1 MLRKIKKI
9 KENKALKI
17 IGNILYSILFLIVV
31 LMLIIV
37 IIQRTSNNSIS
48 IGGYRIFAVATGS
61 MVPKYEV
68 GDVLISKEIE
78 PSEIKVGDT
87 VVYKG
92 EVGGFKDKFVTHQ
105 IQSINKQED
114 GTYKFTTKG
123 ISNIE
128 ADPEIS
134 ETQVYGK
141 IIYKVKT
148 LSLISKLISNVYVFY
163 FFVFVPIAIIIY
175 KQIRNLIR
183 EDKEEDED
191 NKSAHVSSW
200 DVQFV
205 AKDGGVSS
213 DMIIKVEK
221 VYPGMEDFEKIIEVQ
236 NRGEVNVE
244 LSYEIESVRIMD
256 ETIEKNDETG
266 VTSESIEEKL
276 KKDYPFKI
284 NIVKDDSNLITGSG
298 NGSFKITVVWPYE
311 SGDDEADTNWGRK
324 AYEYYEN
331 NPDKE
336 CIELKLVLKA
346 TQAKN

>member
-1 MLRKIKKI
+1 MHKVLKIMKKI
-9 KENKALKI
+9 K
-17 IGNILYSILFLIVV
+17 
-31 LMLIIV
+31 
-37 IIQRTSNNSIS
+37 
-48 IGGYRIFAVATGS
+48 
-61 MVPKYEV
+61 
-68 GDVLISKEIE
+68 
-78 PSEIKVGDT
+78 
-87 VVYKG
+87 
-92 EVGGFKDKFVTHQ
+92 
-105 IQSINKQED
+105 
-114 GTYKFTTKG
+114 
-123 ISNIE
+123 
-128 ADPEIS
+128 
-134 ETQVYGK
+134 
-141 IIYKVKT
+141 
-148 LSLISKLISNVYVFY
+148 
-163 FFVFVPIAIIIY
+163 
-175 KQIRNLIR
+175 IRNLIILILLLVFNAYAWFVYTTR
-183 EDKEEDED
+183 VSLDL
-191 NKSAHVSSW
+191 SAHVSSW

-205 AKDGGVSS
+205 AKDRGVSS

-311 SGDDEADTNWGRK
+311 SGDDEADTNWRRK

>member
-1 MLRKIKKI
+1 MHKVLKIMKKI
-9 KENKALKI
+9 K
-17 IGNILYSILFLIVV
+17 
-31 LMLIIV
+31 
-37 IIQRTSNNSIS
+37 
-48 IGGYRIFAVATGS
+48 
-61 MVPKYEV
+61 
-68 GDVLISKEIE
+68 
-78 PSEIKVGDT
+78 
-87 VVYKG
+87 
-92 EVGGFKDKFVTHQ
+92 
-105 IQSINKQED
+105 
-114 GTYKFTTKG
+114 
-123 ISNIE
+123 
-128 ADPEIS
+128 
-134 ETQVYGK
+134 
-141 IIYKVKT
+141 
-148 LSLISKLISNVYVFY
+148 
-163 FFVFVPIAIIIY
+163 
-175 KQIRNLIR
+175 IRNLIILILLLVFNAYAWFVYTTR
-183 EDKEEDED
+183 VSLDL
-191 NKSAHVSSW
+191 SAHVSSW

-221 VYPGMEDFEKIIEVQ
+221 VYPGMEDFEKIVNVQ

>member
-1 MLRKIKKI
+1 MHKVLKIMKKI
-9 KENKALKI
+9 K
-17 IGNILYSILFLIVV
+17 
-31 LMLIIV
+31 
-37 IIQRTSNNSIS
+37 
-48 IGGYRIFAVATGS
+48 
-61 MVPKYEV
+61 
-68 GDVLISKEIE
+68 
-78 PSEIKVGDT
+78 
-87 VVYKG
+87 
-92 EVGGFKDKFVTHQ
+92 
-105 IQSINKQED
+105 
-114 GTYKFTTKG
+114 
-123 ISNIE
+123 
-128 ADPEIS
+128 
-134 ETQVYGK
+134 
-141 IIYKVKT
+141 
-148 LSLISKLISNVYVFY
+148 
-163 FFVFVPIAIIIY
+163 
-175 KQIRNLIR
+175 IRNLIILILLLVFNAYAWFVYTTR
-183 EDKEEDED
+183 VSLDL
-191 NKSAHVSSW
+191 SAHVSSW

-221 VYPGMEDFEKIIEVQ
+221 VYPGMEDFERIIEVQ

-244 LSYEIESVRIMD
+244 LSYEIESARIMD

-276 KKDYPFKI
+276 KNDYPFKI

>member
-1 MLRKIKKI
+1 MYKVLKIMKKI
-9 KENKALKI
+9 K
-17 IGNILYSILFLIVV
+17 
-31 LMLIIV
+31 
-37 IIQRTSNNSIS
+37 
-48 IGGYRIFAVATGS
+48 
-61 MVPKYEV
+61 
-68 GDVLISKEIE
+68 
-78 PSEIKVGDT
+78 
-87 VVYKG
+87 
-92 EVGGFKDKFVTHQ
+92 
-105 IQSINKQED
+105 
-114 GTYKFTTKG
+114 
-123 ISNIE
+123 
-128 ADPEIS
+128 
-134 ETQVYGK
+134 
-141 IIYKVKT
+141 
-148 LSLISKLISNVYVFY
+148 
-163 FFVFVPIAIIIY
+163 
-175 KQIRNLIR
+175 IRNLIILILLLVFNAYAWFVYTTR
-183 EDKEEDED
+183 VSLDL
-191 NKSAHVSSW
+191 SAHVSSW

-276 KKDYPFKI
+276 KNDYPFKI

-311 SGDDEADTNWGRK
+311 SGDDEADSNWGRK

>member
-1 MLRKIKKI
+1 MHKVLKIMKKI
-9 KENKALKI
+9 K
-17 IGNILYSILFLIVV
+17 
-31 LMLIIV
+31 
-37 IIQRTSNNSIS
+37 
-48 IGGYRIFAVATGS
+48 
-61 MVPKYEV
+61 
-68 GDVLISKEIE
+68 
-78 PSEIKVGDT
+78 
-87 VVYKG
+87 
-92 EVGGFKDKFVTHQ
+92 
-105 IQSINKQED
+105 
-114 GTYKFTTKG
+114 
-123 ISNIE
+123 
-128 ADPEIS
+128 
-134 ETQVYGK
+134 
-141 IIYKVKT
+141 
-148 LSLISKLISNVYVFY
+148 
-163 FFVFVPIAIIIY
+163 
-175 KQIRNLIR
+175 IRNLIILILLLVFNAYAWFVYTTR
-183 EDKEEDED
+183 VSLDL
-191 NKSAHVSSW
+191 SAHVSSW

-221 VYPGMEDFEKIIEVQ
+221 VYPGMEDFERIIDVQ

-244 LSYEIESVRIMD
+244 LSYEIESARIMD

-276 KKDYPFKI
+276 KNDYPFKI
-284 NIVKDDSNLITGSG
+284 NIVKDDSDLITGSG

>member
-1 MLRKIKKI
+1 MHKVLKIMKKI
-9 KENKALKI
+9 K
-17 IGNILYSILFLIVV
+17 
-31 LMLIIV
+31 
-37 IIQRTSNNSIS
+37 
-48 IGGYRIFAVATGS
+48 
-61 MVPKYEV
+61 
-68 GDVLISKEIE
+68 
-78 PSEIKVGDT
+78 
-87 VVYKG
+87 
-92 EVGGFKDKFVTHQ
+92 
-105 IQSINKQED
+105 
-114 GTYKFTTKG
+114 
-123 ISNIE
+123 
-128 ADPEIS
+128 
-134 ETQVYGK
+134 
-141 IIYKVKT
+141 
-148 LSLISKLISNVYVFY
+148 
-163 FFVFVPIAIIIY
+163 
-175 KQIRNLIR
+175 IRNLIILILLLVFNAYAWFVYTTR
-183 EDKEEDED
+183 VSLDL
-191 NKSAHVSSW
+191 SAHVSSW

-221 VYPGMEDFEKIIEVQ
+221 VYPGMEDFEKIREVK

>member
-1 MLRKIKKI
+1 MHKVLKIMKKI
-9 KENKALKI
+9 K
-17 IGNILYSILFLIVV
+17 
-31 LMLIIV
+31 
-37 IIQRTSNNSIS
+37 
-48 IGGYRIFAVATGS
+48 
-61 MVPKYEV
+61 
-68 GDVLISKEIE
+68 
-78 PSEIKVGDT
+78 
-87 VVYKG
+87 
-92 EVGGFKDKFVTHQ
+92 
-105 IQSINKQED
+105 
-114 GTYKFTTKG
+114 
-123 ISNIE
+123 
-128 ADPEIS
+128 
-134 ETQVYGK
+134 
-141 IIYKVKT
+141 
-148 LSLISKLISNVYVFY
+148 
-163 FFVFVPIAIIIY
+163 
-175 KQIRNLIR
+175 IRNLIILILLLVFNAYAWFVYTTR
-183 EDKEEDED
+183 VSLDL
-191 NKSAHVSSW
+191 SAHVSSW

-276 KKDYPFKI
+276 KNDYPFKI

-336 CIELKLVLKA
+336 FIELKLVLKA

>member
-1 MLRKIKKI
+1 MHKVLKIMKKI
-9 KENKALKI
+9 K
-17 IGNILYSILFLIVV
+17 
-31 LMLIIV
+31 
-37 IIQRTSNNSIS
+37 
-48 IGGYRIFAVATGS
+48 
-61 MVPKYEV
+61 
-68 GDVLISKEIE
+68 
-78 PSEIKVGDT
+78 
-87 VVYKG
+87 
-92 EVGGFKDKFVTHQ
+92 
-105 IQSINKQED
+105 
-114 GTYKFTTKG
+114 
-123 ISNIE
+123 
-128 ADPEIS
+128 
-134 ETQVYGK
+134 
-141 IIYKVKT
+141 
-148 LSLISKLISNVYVFY
+148 
-163 FFVFVPIAIIIY
+163 
-175 KQIRNLIR
+175 IRNLIILILLLVFNAYAWFVYTTR
-183 EDKEEDED
+183 VSLDL
-191 NKSAHVSSW
+191 SAHVSSW

-266 VTSESIEEKL
+266 VTSESIEKKL

>member
-1 MLRKIKKI
+1 MHKVLKIMKKI
-9 KENKALKI
+9 K
-17 IGNILYSILFLIVV
+17 
-31 LMLIIV
+31 
-37 IIQRTSNNSIS
+37 
-48 IGGYRIFAVATGS
+48 
-61 MVPKYEV
+61 
-68 GDVLISKEIE
+68 
-78 PSEIKVGDT
+78 
-87 VVYKG
+87 
-92 EVGGFKDKFVTHQ
+92 
-105 IQSINKQED
+105 
-114 GTYKFTTKG
+114 
-123 ISNIE
+123 
-128 ADPEIS
+128 
-134 ETQVYGK
+134 
-141 IIYKVKT
+141 
-148 LSLISKLISNVYVFY
+148 
-163 FFVFVPIAIIIY
+163 
-175 KQIRNLIR
+175 IRNLIILILLLVFNAYAWFVYTTR
-183 EDKEEDED
+183 VSLDL
-191 NKSAHVSSW
+191 SAHVSSW

-236 NRGEVNVE
+236 NIGEVNVE
-244 LSYEIESVRIMD
+244 LSYEI

>member
-1 MLRKIKKI
+1 MHTVLKIMKKI
-9 KENKALKI
+9 K
-17 IGNILYSILFLIVV
+17 
-31 LMLIIV
+31 
-37 IIQRTSNNSIS
+37 
-48 IGGYRIFAVATGS
+48 
-61 MVPKYEV
+61 
-68 GDVLISKEIE
+68 
-78 PSEIKVGDT
+78 
-87 VVYKG
+87 
-92 EVGGFKDKFVTHQ
+92 
-105 IQSINKQED
+105 
-114 GTYKFTTKG
+114 
-123 ISNIE
+123 
-128 ADPEIS
+128 
-134 ETQVYGK
+134 
-141 IIYKVKT
+141 
-148 LSLISKLISNVYVFY
+148 
-163 FFVFVPIAIIIY
+163 
-175 KQIRNLIR
+175 IRNLIILILLLVFNAYAWFVYTTR
-183 EDKEEDED
+183 VSLDL
-191 NKSAHVSSW
+191 SAHVSSW

>member
-1 MLRKIKKI
+1 MHKVLKIMKKI
-9 KENKALKI
+9 K
-17 IGNILYSILFLIVV
+17 
-31 LMLIIV
+31 
-37 IIQRTSNNSIS
+37 
-48 IGGYRIFAVATGS
+48 
-61 MVPKYEV
+61 
-68 GDVLISKEIE
+68 
-78 PSEIKVGDT
+78 
-87 VVYKG
+87 
-92 EVGGFKDKFVTHQ
+92 
-105 IQSINKQED
+105 
-114 GTYKFTTKG
+114 
-123 ISNIE
+123 
-128 ADPEIS
+128 
-134 ETQVYGK
+134 
-141 IIYKVKT
+141 
-148 LSLISKLISNVYVFY
+148 
-163 FFVFVPIAIIIY
+163 
-175 KQIRNLIR
+175 IRNLIILILLLVFNAYAWFVYTTR
-183 EDKEEDED
+183 VALDL
-191 NKSAHVSSW
+191 SAHVSSW

-221 VYPGMEDFEKIIEVQ
+221 VYPGMEDFERIIDVQ

-244 LSYEIESVRIMD
+244 LSYEIESARIMD

-276 KKDYPFKI
+276 KNDYPFKI
-284 NIVKDDSNLITGSG
+284 NIVKDDSDLITGSG

>member
-1 MLRKIKKI
+1 MYKVLKIMKKI
-9 KENKALKI
+9 K
-17 IGNILYSILFLIVV
+17 
-31 LMLIIV
+31 
-37 IIQRTSNNSIS
+37 
-48 IGGYRIFAVATGS
+48 
-61 MVPKYEV
+61 
-68 GDVLISKEIE
+68 
-78 PSEIKVGDT
+78 
-87 VVYKG
+87 
-92 EVGGFKDKFVTHQ
+92 
-105 IQSINKQED
+105 
-114 GTYKFTTKG
+114 
-123 ISNIE
+123 
-128 ADPEIS
+128 
-134 ETQVYGK
+134 
-141 IIYKVKT
+141 
-148 LSLISKLISNVYVFY
+148 
-163 FFVFVPIAIIIY
+163 
-175 KQIRNLIR
+175 IRNLIILILLLVFNAYAWFVYTTR
-183 EDKEEDED
+183 VSLDL
-191 NKSAHVSSW
+191 SAHVSSW

-276 KKDYPFKI
+276 KNDYPFKI

>member
-1 MLRKIKKI
+1 MHKVLKIMKKI
-9 KENKALKI
+9 K
-17 IGNILYSILFLIVV
+17 
-31 LMLIIV
+31 
-37 IIQRTSNNSIS
+37 
-48 IGGYRIFAVATGS
+48 
-61 MVPKYEV
+61 
-68 GDVLISKEIE
+68 
-78 PSEIKVGDT
+78 
-87 VVYKG
+87 
-92 EVGGFKDKFVTHQ
+92 
-105 IQSINKQED
+105 
-114 GTYKFTTKG
+114 
-123 ISNIE
+123 
-128 ADPEIS
+128 
-134 ETQVYGK
+134 
-141 IIYKVKT
+141 
-148 LSLISKLISNVYVFY
+148 
-163 FFVFVPIAIIIY
+163 
-175 KQIRNLIR
+175 IRNLIILILLLVFNAYAWFVYTTR
-183 EDKEEDED
+183 VSLDL
-191 NKSAHVSSW
+191 SAHVSSW

-276 KKDYPFKI
+276 KNDYPFKI

>member
-1 MLRKIKKI
+1 MYKVLKIMKKI
-9 KENKALKI
+9 K
-17 IGNILYSILFLIVV
+17 
-31 LMLIIV
+31 
-37 IIQRTSNNSIS
+37 
-48 IGGYRIFAVATGS
+48 
-61 MVPKYEV
+61 
-68 GDVLISKEIE
+68 
-78 PSEIKVGDT
+78 
-87 VVYKG
+87 
-92 EVGGFKDKFVTHQ
+92 
-105 IQSINKQED
+105 
-114 GTYKFTTKG
+114 
-123 ISNIE
+123 
-128 ADPEIS
+128 
-134 ETQVYGK
+134 
-141 IIYKVKT
+141 
-148 LSLISKLISNVYVFY
+148 
-163 FFVFVPIAIIIY
+163 
-175 KQIRNLIR
+175 IRNLIILILLLVFNAYAWFVYTTR
-183 EDKEEDED
+183 VSLDL
-191 NKSAHVSSW
+191 SAHVSSW

>member
-1 MLRKIKKI
+1 MHKVLKIMKKI
-9 KENKALKI
+9 K
-17 IGNILYSILFLIVV
+17 
-31 LMLIIV
+31 
-37 IIQRTSNNSIS
+37 
-48 IGGYRIFAVATGS
+48 
-61 MVPKYEV
+61 
-68 GDVLISKEIE
+68 
-78 PSEIKVGDT
+78 
-87 VVYKG
+87 
-92 EVGGFKDKFVTHQ
+92 
-105 IQSINKQED
+105 
-114 GTYKFTTKG
+114 
-123 ISNIE
+123 
-128 ADPEIS
+128 
-134 ETQVYGK
+134 
-141 IIYKVKT
+141 
-148 LSLISKLISNVYVFY
+148 
-163 FFVFVPIAIIIY
+163 
-175 KQIRNLIR
+175 IRNLIILILLLVFNAYAWFVYTTR
-183 EDKEEDED
+183 VSLDL
-191 NKSAHVSSW
+191 SAHVSSW

-221 VYPGMEDFEKIIEVQ
+221 VYPGMEDFERIIEVQ

-276 KKDYPFKI
+276 KNDYPFKI

>member
-1 MLRKIKKI
+1 MHKVLKIMKKI
-9 KENKALKI
+9 K
-17 IGNILYSILFLIVV
+17 
-31 LMLIIV
+31 
-37 IIQRTSNNSIS
+37 
-48 IGGYRIFAVATGS
+48 
-61 MVPKYEV
+61 
-68 GDVLISKEIE
+68 
-78 PSEIKVGDT
+78 
-87 VVYKG
+87 
-92 EVGGFKDKFVTHQ
+92 
-105 IQSINKQED
+105 
-114 GTYKFTTKG
+114 
-123 ISNIE
+123 
-128 ADPEIS
+128 
-134 ETQVYGK
+134 
-141 IIYKVKT
+141 
-148 LSLISKLISNVYVFY
+148 
-163 FFVFVPIAIIIY
+163 
-175 KQIRNLIR
+175 IRNLIILILLLVFNAYAWFVYTTR
-183 EDKEEDED
+183 VSLDL
-191 NKSAHVSSW
+191 SAHVSSW

-324 AYEYYEN
+324 SYEYYEN

>member
-1 MLRKIKKI
+1 MYKVLKIMKKI
-9 KENKALKI
+9 K
-17 IGNILYSILFLIVV
+17 
-31 LMLIIV
+31 
-37 IIQRTSNNSIS
+37 
-48 IGGYRIFAVATGS
+48 
-61 MVPKYEV
+61 
-68 GDVLISKEIE
+68 
-78 PSEIKVGDT
+78 
-87 VVYKG
+87 
-92 EVGGFKDKFVTHQ
+92 
-105 IQSINKQED
+105 
-114 GTYKFTTKG
+114 
-123 ISNIE
+123 
-128 ADPEIS
+128 
-134 ETQVYGK
+134 
-141 IIYKVKT
+141 
-148 LSLISKLISNVYVFY
+148 
-163 FFVFVPIAIIIY
+163 
-175 KQIRNLIR
+175 IRNLIILILLLVFNAYAWFVYTTKVSL
-183 EDKEEDED
+183 DL
-191 NKSAHVSSW
+191 SAHVSSW

-331 NPDKE
+331 NPGKE

>member
-1 MLRKIKKI
+1 MHKVLKIMKKI
-9 KENKALKI
+9 K
-17 IGNILYSILFLIVV
+17 
-31 LMLIIV
+31 
-37 IIQRTSNNSIS
+37 
-48 IGGYRIFAVATGS
+48 
-61 MVPKYEV
+61 
-68 GDVLISKEIE
+68 
-78 PSEIKVGDT
+78 
-87 VVYKG
+87 
-92 EVGGFKDKFVTHQ
+92 
-105 IQSINKQED
+105 
-114 GTYKFTTKG
+114 
-123 ISNIE
+123 
-128 ADPEIS
+128 
-134 ETQVYGK
+134 
-141 IIYKVKT
+141 
-148 LSLISKLISNVYVFY
+148 
-163 FFVFVPIAIIIY
+163 
-175 KQIRNLIR
+175 IRNLIILILLLVFNAYAWFVYTTR
-183 EDKEEDED
+183 VSLDL
-191 NKSAHVSSW
+191 SAHVSSW

-236 NRGEVNVE
+236 NRGEVNVV

-284 NIVKDDSNLITGSG
+284 NIVKEDSNLITGSG

>member
-1 MLRKIKKI
+1 MHKVLKIMKKI
-9 KENKALKI
+9 K
-17 IGNILYSILFLIVV
+17 
-31 LMLIIV
+31 
-37 IIQRTSNNSIS
+37 
-48 IGGYRIFAVATGS
+48 
-61 MVPKYEV
+61 
-68 GDVLISKEIE
+68 
-78 PSEIKVGDT
+78 
-87 VVYKG
+87 
-92 EVGGFKDKFVTHQ
+92 
-105 IQSINKQED
+105 
-114 GTYKFTTKG
+114 
-123 ISNIE
+123 
-128 ADPEIS
+128 
-134 ETQVYGK
+134 
-141 IIYKVKT
+141 
-148 LSLISKLISNVYVFY
+148 
-163 FFVFVPIAIIIY
+163 
-175 KQIRNLIR
+175 IRNLIILILLLVFNAYAWFVYTTR
-183 EDKEEDED
+183 VSLDL
-191 NKSAHVSSW
+191 SAHVSSW

-221 VYPGMEDFEKIIEVQ
+221 VYPGMEDFERIIDVQ

-244 LSYEIESVRIMD
+244 LSYEIESARIMD

-276 KKDYPFKI
+276 KNDYPFKI

>member
-1 MLRKIKKI
+1 MYKVLKIMKKI
-9 KENKALKI
+9 K
-17 IGNILYSILFLIVV
+17 
-31 LMLIIV
+31 
-37 IIQRTSNNSIS
+37 
-48 IGGYRIFAVATGS
+48 
-61 MVPKYEV
+61 
-68 GDVLISKEIE
+68 
-78 PSEIKVGDT
+78 
-87 VVYKG
+87 
-92 EVGGFKDKFVTHQ
+92 
-105 IQSINKQED
+105 
-114 GTYKFTTKG
+114 
-123 ISNIE
+123 
-128 ADPEIS
+128 
-134 ETQVYGK
+134 
-141 IIYKVKT
+141 
-148 LSLISKLISNVYVFY
+148 
-163 FFVFVPIAIIIY
+163 
-175 KQIRNLIR
+175 IRNLIILILLLVFNAYAWFVYTTR
-183 EDKEEDED
+183 VSLDL
-191 NKSAHVSSW
+191 SAHVSSW

-205 AKDGGVSS
+205 AKDGGISS
-213 DMIIKVEK
+213 DMIIKVENF
-221 VYPGMEDFEKIIEVQ
+221 YPGMEDFEKIIEVQ

-276 KKDYPFKI
+276 KNDYPFKI

>member
-1 MLRKIKKI
+1 MHKVLKIMKKI
-9 KENKALKI
+9 K
-17 IGNILYSILFLIVV
+17 
-31 LMLIIV
+31 
-37 IIQRTSNNSIS
+37 
-48 IGGYRIFAVATGS
+48 
-61 MVPKYEV
+61 
-68 GDVLISKEIE
+68 
-78 PSEIKVGDT
+78 
-87 VVYKG
+87 
-92 EVGGFKDKFVTHQ
+92 
-105 IQSINKQED
+105 
-114 GTYKFTTKG
+114 
-123 ISNIE
+123 
-128 ADPEIS
+128 
-134 ETQVYGK
+134 
-141 IIYKVKT
+141 
-148 LSLISKLISNVYVFY
+148 
-163 FFVFVPIAIIIY
+163 
-175 KQIRNLIR
+175 IRNLIILILLLVFNAYAWFVYTTR
-183 EDKEEDED
+183 VSLDL
-191 NKSAHVSSW
+191 SAHVSSW

-221 VYPGMEDFEKIIEVQ
+221 VYPGMEDFERIIDVQ

-244 LSYEIESVRIMD
+244 LSYEIESARIMD
-256 ETIEKNDETG
+256 ETIEKNDEAG

-276 KKDYPFKI
+276 KNDYPFKI

>member
-1 MLRKIKKI
+1 MYKVLKIMKKI
-9 KENKALKI
+9 K
-17 IGNILYSILFLIVV
+17 
-31 LMLIIV
+31 
-37 IIQRTSNNSIS
+37 
-48 IGGYRIFAVATGS
+48 
-61 MVPKYEV
+61 
-68 GDVLISKEIE
+68 
-78 PSEIKVGDT
+78 
-87 VVYKG
+87 
-92 EVGGFKDKFVTHQ
+92 
-105 IQSINKQED
+105 
-114 GTYKFTTKG
+114 
-123 ISNIE
+123 
-128 ADPEIS
+128 
-134 ETQVYGK
+134 
-141 IIYKVKT
+141 
-148 LSLISKLISNVYVFY
+148 
-163 FFVFVPIAIIIY
+163 
-175 KQIRNLIR
+175 IRNLIILILLLVFNAYAWFVYTTR
-183 EDKEEDED
+183 VSLDL
-191 NKSAHVSSW
+191 SAHVSSW

-276 KKDYPFKI
+276 KNDYPFKI

-324 AYEYYEN
+324 SYEYYEN

>member
-1 MLRKIKKI
+1 MHKVLKIMKKI
-9 KENKALKI
+9 K
-17 IGNILYSILFLIVV
+17 
-31 LMLIIV
+31 
-37 IIQRTSNNSIS
+37 
-48 IGGYRIFAVATGS
+48 
-61 MVPKYEV
+61 
-68 GDVLISKEIE
+68 
-78 PSEIKVGDT
+78 
-87 VVYKG
+87 
-92 EVGGFKDKFVTHQ
+92 
-105 IQSINKQED
+105 
-114 GTYKFTTKG
+114 
-123 ISNIE
+123 
-128 ADPEIS
+128 
-134 ETQVYGK
+134 
-141 IIYKVKT
+141 
-148 LSLISKLISNVYVFY
+148 
-163 FFVFVPIAIIIY
+163 
-175 KQIRNLIR
+175 IRNLIILILLLVFNAYAWFVYTTR
-183 EDKEEDED
+183 VSLDL
-191 NKSAHVSSW
+191 SAHVSSW

>member
-1 MLRKIKKI
+1 MYKVLKIMKKI
-9 KENKALKI
+9 K
-17 IGNILYSILFLIVV
+17 
-31 LMLIIV
+31 
-37 IIQRTSNNSIS
+37 
-48 IGGYRIFAVATGS
+48 
-61 MVPKYEV
+61 
-68 GDVLISKEIE
+68 
-78 PSEIKVGDT
+78 
-87 VVYKG
+87 
-92 EVGGFKDKFVTHQ
+92 
-105 IQSINKQED
+105 
-114 GTYKFTTKG
+114 
-123 ISNIE
+123 
-128 ADPEIS
+128 
-134 ETQVYGK
+134 
-141 IIYKVKT
+141 
-148 LSLISKLISNVYVFY
+148 
-163 FFVFVPIAIIIY
+163 
-175 KQIRNLIR
+175 IRNLIILILLLVFNAYAWFVYTTR
-183 EDKEEDED
+183 VSLDL
-191 NKSAHVSSW
+191 SAHVSSW

-205 AKDGGVSS
+205 AKDGGISS
-213 DMIIKVEK
+213 DMIIKVENF
-221 VYPGMEDFEKIIEVQ
+221 YTGMEDFEKIIEVQ

-276 KKDYPFKI
+276 KNDYPFKI

>member
-1 MLRKIKKI
+1 
-9 KENKALKI
+9 
-17 IGNILYSILFLIVV
+17 
-31 LMLIIV
+31 
-37 IIQRTSNNSIS
+37 
-48 IGGYRIFAVATGS
+48 
-61 MVPKYEV
+61 
-68 GDVLISKEIE
+68 
-78 PSEIKVGDT
+78 
-87 VVYKG
+87 
-92 EVGGFKDKFVTHQ
+92 
-105 IQSINKQED
+105 
-114 GTYKFTTKG
+114 
-123 ISNIE
+123 
-128 ADPEIS
+128 
-134 ETQVYGK
+134 
-141 IIYKVKT
+141 
-148 LSLISKLISNVYVFY
+148 
-163 FFVFVPIAIIIY
+163 
-175 KQIRNLIR
+175 
-183 EDKEEDED
+183 
-191 NKSAHVSSW
+191 
-200 DVQFV
+200 
-205 AKDGGVSS
+205 
-213 DMIIKVEK
+213 MIIKVEK

>member
-1 MLRKIKKI
+1 MHKVLKIMKKI
-9 KENKALKI
+9 K
-17 IGNILYSILFLIVV
+17 
-31 LMLIIV
+31 
-37 IIQRTSNNSIS
+37 
-48 IGGYRIFAVATGS
+48 
-61 MVPKYEV
+61 
-68 GDVLISKEIE
+68 
-78 PSEIKVGDT
+78 
-87 VVYKG
+87 
-92 EVGGFKDKFVTHQ
+92 
-105 IQSINKQED
+105 
-114 GTYKFTTKG
+114 
-123 ISNIE
+123 
-128 ADPEIS
+128 
-134 ETQVYGK
+134 
-141 IIYKVKT
+141 
-148 LSLISKLISNVYVFY
+148 
-163 FFVFVPIAIIIY
+163 
-175 KQIRNLIR
+175 IRNLIILILLLVFNAYAWFVYTTR
-183 EDKEEDED
+183 VSLDL
-191 NKSAHVSSW
+191 SAHVSSW

-221 VYPGMEDFEKIIEVQ
+221 VYPGMEDFERIIDVQ

-244 LSYEIESVRIMD
+244 LSYEIKSARIMD

-276 KKDYPFKI
+276 KNDYPFKI

>member
-1 MLRKIKKI
+1 MHKVLKIMKKI
-9 KENKALKI
+9 K
-17 IGNILYSILFLIVV
+17 
-31 LMLIIV
+31 
-37 IIQRTSNNSIS
+37 
-48 IGGYRIFAVATGS
+48 
-61 MVPKYEV
+61 
-68 GDVLISKEIE
+68 
-78 PSEIKVGDT
+78 
-87 VVYKG
+87 
-92 EVGGFKDKFVTHQ
+92 
-105 IQSINKQED
+105 
-114 GTYKFTTKG
+114 
-123 ISNIE
+123 
-128 ADPEIS
+128 
-134 ETQVYGK
+134 
-141 IIYKVKT
+141 
-148 LSLISKLISNVYVFY
+148 
-163 FFVFVPIAIIIY
+163 
-175 KQIRNLIR
+175 IRNLIILILLLVFNAYAWFVYTTR
-183 EDKEEDED
+183 VSLDL
-191 NKSAHVSSW
+191 SAHVSSW

-276 KKDYPFKI
+276 KNDYPFKI

-324 AYEYYEN
+324 SYEYYEN

>member
-1 MLRKIKKI
+1 MHKVLKIMKKI
-9 KENKALKI
+9 K
-17 IGNILYSILFLIVV
+17 
-31 LMLIIV
+31 
-37 IIQRTSNNSIS
+37 
-48 IGGYRIFAVATGS
+48 
-61 MVPKYEV
+61 
-68 GDVLISKEIE
+68 
-78 PSEIKVGDT
+78 
-87 VVYKG
+87 
-92 EVGGFKDKFVTHQ
+92 
-105 IQSINKQED
+105 
-114 GTYKFTTKG
+114 
-123 ISNIE
+123 
-128 ADPEIS
+128 
-134 ETQVYGK
+134 
-141 IIYKVKT
+141 
-148 LSLISKLISNVYVFY
+148 
-163 FFVFVPIAIIIY
+163 
-175 KQIRNLIR
+175 IRNLIILILLLVLNAYAWFVYTTR
-183 EDKEEDED
+183 VSLDL
-191 NKSAHVSSW
+191 SAHVSSW
-200 DVQFV
+200 DVLFV